1 MDCVIMIKVV
11 IFDIDN
17 TLYSFDAAHQVAF
30 AALLDYAQR
39 ELGIAP
45 DEFRRLHKEM
55 NQELKGRMGSCA
67 AIHNRLIRYQNILER
82 LGKPVGH
89 ALRMSDLYWNTLLDA
104 MQPSPGAAETMQR
117 LKARG
122 LKLGAGTDMTARMQ
136 FVKLERLGLLPYIDF
151 LVSSEEAQAEK
162 PAPALFDLCVE
173 KAGVRPAE
181 CLFVGDNLEKDVHGA
196 QAAGLQALWYR
207 PQDVSKGTAE
217 PFVTALS
224 QLPGLLAK
232 GQTAD

>member
-1 MDCVIMIKVV
+1 MIKVI

-30 AALLDYAQR
+30 GALLDYAQR
-39 ELGIAP
+39 ELGVAP
-45 DEFRRLHKEM
+45 DEFRRLHREM

-82 LGKPVGH
+82 LGQPIGH

-104 MQPSPGAAETMQR
+104 MEPSPGAAETVRQ
-117 LKARG
+117 LNAQG
-122 LKLGAGTDMTARMQ
+122 LKIGVGTDMTARMQ
-136 FVKLERLGLLPYIDF
+136 FIKLERLGLLPYIDF

-173 KAGVRPAE
+173 KAAVRPAE

-196 QAAGLQALWYR
+196 QAAGLHALWYR
-207 PQDVSKGTAE
+207 PQGAAEETAE
-217 PFVTALS
+217 PFVTTLR
-224 QLPGLLAK
+224 QLPGLLA
-232 GQTAD
+232 ADGEIERRS

>member
-1 MDCVIMIKVV
+1 MIKVV

-39 ELGIAP
+39 ELDIAP

-55 NQELKGRMGSCA
+55 NQELKGRMGNCA

-82 LGKPVGH
+82 LDKPIGH
-89 ALRMSDLYWNTLLDA
+89 ALRMSDLYWNTLLDV
-104 MQPSPGAAETMQR
+104 MQPSPGAVETAER
-117 LKARG
+117 LKERG
-122 LKLGAGTDMTARMQ
+122 LKLGVGTDMTARMQ

-162 PAPALFDLCVE
+162 PAPALFARCVE
-173 KAGVRPAE
+173 KAGVRPEE

-207 PQDVSKGTAE
+207 PQGAAEGTAE
-217 PFVTALS
+217 RSITALDR
-224 QLPGLLAK
+224 LPDLLAEW
-232 GQTAD
+232 QAAD

>member
-1 MDCVIMIKVV
+1 
-11 IFDIDN
+11 
-17 TLYSFDAAHQVAF
+17 
-30 AALLDYAQR
+30 
-39 ELGIAP
+39 
-45 DEFRRLHKEM
+45 M

-82 LGKPVGH
+82 LGKPRGR

-104 MQPSPGAAETMQR
+104 MEPSPGALETVRQ
-117 LKARG
+117 LKAQG
-122 LKLGAGTDMTARMQ
+122 LKIGVGTDMTARMQ
-136 FVKLERLGLLPYIDF
+136 FIKLERLGLLPYIDF

-196 QAAGLQALWYR
+196 QAAGLHALWYR
-207 PQDVSKGTAE
+207 PQGAAEETAE
-217 PFVTALS
+217 PFVTTLR
-224 QLPGLLAK
+224 QLPGLMA
-232 GQTAD
+232 ADGEIERRS

>member
-1 MDCVIMIKVV
+1 MIKVI

-30 AALLDYAQR
+30 GAVLDYVQR

-45 DEFRRLHKEM
+45 ENYRRLHKDM

-82 LGKPVGH
+82 LGKPIGH
-89 ALRMSDLYWNTLLDA
+89 ALRMSDLYWNTLLDV
-104 MQPSPGAAETMQR
+104 MQPSPGAVDTVLE
-117 LKARG
+117 LKVRG
-122 LKLGAGTDMTARMQ
+122 LKIGVGTDMTARMQ
-136 FVKLERLGLLPYIDF
+136 FAKLERLGLLPYIDF

-162 PAPALFDLCVE
+162 PAPALFALCAG
-173 KAGVRPAE
+173 KAGVRPEE
-181 CLFVGDNLEKDVHGA
+181 CLFVGDNLEKDVRGA

-207 PQDVSKGTAE
+207 PQGLAEGTAE
-217 PFVTALS
+217 PAITALP
-224 QLPGLLAK
+224 QLPGLLEEW
-232 GQTAD
+232 QTAD